1 MSLIFNILILY
12 YLTTGIKEDSV
23 FSELSDVS
31 PAKRARYFCK
41 ADIKLVLKRVFLN
54 QKINSTAEGSKGE
67 EDLEIVKRQVLTRQS
82 SKKVSGPNAVQSDL
96 WIEAF
101 KWAIAL

>member
-41 ADIKLVLKRVFLN
+41 ADKKLVLKRVFLN

-96 WIEAF
+96 
-101 KWAIAL
+101 